1 MDPDSKTDV
10 ELTNV
15 EDIAQSAAKQRLGA
29 DEDVRLAAAQVQ
41 YERNLT
47 IRQTMKIFW
56 RSTLWICYGQLMV
69 FNYGIDGT
77 MAGSLLGIPRFRQDY
92 GHAYVVEGRPAYVI
106 PATWQSLY
114 NGIAQLTAV
123 LGAFA
128 TGWMCDR
135 IGRKYT
141 NLLSQVISVAGVAI
155 QFWSN
160 RSLGLLTL
168 GKAINGISIGMWLI
182 IAPLYAS
189 EVAPLKLRGWLTAL
203 TNVVLTCGSLLFSG
217 FVYAIGSDNN
227 KNAYLVPIAVQWALP
242 GTILLTVFFWPE
254 SPVWLVQK
262 GKIDQARI
270 ALCQLH
276 GRLMDTEG
284 ILAQIKVTVDEENR
298 RVNDKPT
305 TTYLDCFRGVDRQ
318 RTMICMFL
326 YSCQY
331 LSGLTFVLGYQSYF
345 YQLIGFTAKTAFLLT
360 MLNTAVMVVANSMSW
375 FVVEHTG
382 RRPLVVWGELGCVV
396 CLMVVGGTSTAGTIA
411 AYKITVAFMFI
422 WNFIF
427 SMTIAPTMWTLVA
440 ELASYRVRSRV
451 QGLSNIMLV
460 VWQWVIGFI
469 FPYMFNPDA
478 GNLGGKV
485 SFVFGGVTFLAFII
499 LFIWLP
505 ETKGR
510 TPTQLNRLYDMK
522 VNPRYFSKIKVED
535 I

>member
-1 MDPDSKTDV
+1 MEPDTKTDV
-10 ELTNV
+10 ELTSI
-15 EDIAQSAAKQRLGA
+15 EDITQSHAKQGLGN
-29 DEDVRLAAAQVQ
+29 DEDVRLAAAQMQ
-41 YERNLT
+41 YERDLT
-47 IRQTMKIFW
+47 IRQTIKIFW

-92 GHAYVVEGRPAYVI
+92 GHAYIVEGQPAYVI

-123 LGAFA
+123 LGAFM
-128 TGWMCDR
+128 TGWMCDK

-141 NLLSQVISVAGVAI
+141 NILSQVISVAGVAI
-155 QFWSN
+155 QFWSS
-160 RSLGLLTL
+160 RSLGNLTL

-203 TNVVLTCGSLLFSG
+203 TNVVLTCGSLFFSG
-217 FVYAIGSDNN
+217 FIYAIGSDNN

-242 GTILLTVFFWPE
+242 GVILLTVLFWPE

-262 GKIDQARI
+262 GKIDQART
-270 ALCQLH
+270 ALRQLH
-276 GRLMDTEG
+276 
-284 ILAQIKVTVDEENR
+284 VTVDEENR
-298 RVNDKPT
+298 QVDDKAT

-318 RTMICMFL
+318 RTLICMFL

-360 MLNTAVMVVANSMSW
+360 MLNTAVMVIANSLSW

-382 RRPLVVWGELGCVV
+382 RRPLAVWGDLQGNSSLYVYLEL
-396 CLMVVGGTSTAGTIA
+396 L
-411 AYKITVAFMFI
+411 
-422 WNFIF
+422 F
-427 SMTIAPTMWTLVA
+427 SMTIAPTMWSLVA
-440 ELASYRVRSRV
+440 ELAPYRLRSRV

-460 VWQWVIGFI
+460 LWQWVIGFI

-485 SFVFGGVTFLAFII
+485 SFVFGGVTFLAFIV

-522 VNPRYFSKIKVED
+522 VNPRHFAKTKVED